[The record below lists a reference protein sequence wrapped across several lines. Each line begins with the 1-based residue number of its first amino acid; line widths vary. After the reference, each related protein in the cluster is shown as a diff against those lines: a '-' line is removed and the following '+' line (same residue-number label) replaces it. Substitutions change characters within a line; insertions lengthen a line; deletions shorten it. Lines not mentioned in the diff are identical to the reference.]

1 METKRQAYSSDLSD
15 AQWVAIKDIVPA
27 PKAGGRPAKYSRREV
42 LNALLYL
49 RRTGCHWRALPR
61 DLPPWNLVFWY
72 HMTWRHSGLLDL
84 INDRV
89 RAIVPN
95 ADLTV
100 PTPAPARMFDRHFRN
115 STLRGTDKPMEF
127 PVVFEAN

>member
-1 METKRQAYSSDLSD
+1 METNRQTYSSDLTD
-15 AQWVAIKDIVPA
+15 TQWAAVKDIVPA
-27 PKAGGRPAKYSRREV
+27 PKRGGRPAKYSRREI

-49 RRTGCHWRALPR
+49 RRTGCHWRALPH

-72 HMTWRHSGLLDL
+72 HMTWRHSGQLAL

-89 RAIVPN
+89 RAVVPH

-100 PTPAPARMFDRHFRN
+100 PAPATIFAFQSRN
-115 STLRGTDKPMEF
+115 QMHRLTAKRTESPVIFEGT
-127 PVVFEAN
+127 